1 MPWCLVGGSYWAAY
15 FFSAVEHLRTNNHA
29 ERIANVMTTIGF
41 VQERRTVR
49 GVKKRGWWPSDQ
61 PDRPKRRF

>member
-29 ERIANVMTTIGF
+29 ERIASVMTTIGF

-49 GVKKRGWWPSDQ
+49 GLKKRG
-61 PDRPKRRF
+61 